1 MTEICSRCGMEFPY
15 PAESHHSKFE
25 CSLRCAP
32 SERELFDLF
41 TLHGDDDPE
50 TLAGRVVAL
59 YATLPTIREAK
70 AEGWDGAVKAA
81 AFKVDSAQLIR
92 DLHNPYRSEADQPWQ
107 HEGHKPV
114 QH

>member
-70 AEGWDGAVKAA
+70 AEGWDEGAE
-81 AFKVDSAQLIR
+81 FMDSDTFWHDGGR
-92 DLHNPYRSEADQPWQ
+92 ESNPYRSEADQPWQ
-107 HEGHKPV
+107 HEGHKTV